1 MVMKILDDTLIEFK
15 DGNEQKRLDLYLN
28 KRNLR
33 SELDQIENEECES
46 INTKILTDTKQIV
59 IKKINA
65 TQQRSLLVRMRR
77 WCFSLL
83 S

>member
-1 MVMKILDDTLIEFK
+1 MKILDDTLFEFK

-59 IKKINA
+59 NKKSNA
-65 TQQRSLLVRMRR
+65 IQQQSLLVRMRR

>member
-33 SELDQIENEECES
+33 SELDQIENEECGTVKTE
-46 INTKILTDTKQIV
+46 IMTDIDQKITK
-59 IKKINA
+59 NA
-65 TQQRSLLVRMRR
+65 NVNLHRSLISRFSR

>member
-1 MVMKILDDTLIEFK
+1 MKILDDTLIEFK
-15 DGNEQKRLDLYLN
+15 DGNEPKRLGLYLYN
-28 KRNLR
+28 RNLR

-59 IKKINA
+59 NKKSNA
-65 TQQRSLLVRMRR
+65 IQQQSLLVRMRR